1 MTAGILALTLSAA
14 LPGSLLTARAGQ
26 ETEEDRTESFSEV
39 LLPAEEGLLRI
50 GLADPVST
58 MDIHKTTEDYLVPL
72 NIYERL
78 FDIRVNEDGTTEVT
92 NGLAEAY
99 TVSEDGLMI

>member
-39 LLPAEEGLLRI
+39 LLPA
-50 GLADPVST
+50 
-58 MDIHKTTEDYLVPL
+58 
-72 NIYERL
+72 
-78 FDIRVNEDGTTEVT
+78 
-92 NGLAEAY
+92 
-99 TVSEDGLMI
+99 